1 MHAEFGNG
9 HKQIIFYNAD
19 KRHDVDVM
27 LSRIASSYKAMLAVG
42 YPIIARAERCCKVI
56 FTSDM
61 PGRTALNVYIS
72 SRPCGIYTDEQ
83 AYHKQLA
90 RAFFSATGF
99 DIYPTSSSA
108 ADLEI
113 GIGNMDAGTQG
124 YVILKDAIMEFAF

>member
-1 MHAEFGNG
+1 MYIELGTG
-9 HKQIIFYNAD
+9 YREIMVYNAD

-27 LSRIASSYKAMLAVG
+27 LWRIASSYKAMLAVG

-83 AYHKQLA
+83 AYHKQIA
-90 RAFFSATGF
+90 RAVFSATGF
-99 DIYPTSSSA
+99 DIYQTNSSV

-113 GIGNMDAGTQG
+113 GIGGLDAGTQG
-124 YVILKDAIMEFAF
+124 FVILQDAILKLIS